1 MHLNKFPED
10 VLILL
15 ASDIPDGKSVCTE
28 MMIREKVNLYLLEK
42 HTDFLGVQGEQ

>member
-10 VLILL
+10 VLIL
-15 ASDIPDGKSVCTE
+15 ASDIPDEKSVCTE

-42 HTDFLGVQGEQ
+42 HTDFLGVQEEQ